1 MTKTDLNMKRI
12 YQIITIAAAAW
23 ALAACTDTASIESEL
38 AGLEDR
44 TAELEKEAAK
54 INSNAIS
61 IRKLLDETL
70 KVVSW
75 EEREDGTGYDL
86 GISDGTTVSIYVS
99 EDGGGIVPVIGIDA
113 EGNWTVSLDGKDFSV
128 IEGSVNA
135 FITESAIPEVR
146 VGKDGYWEISIN
158 GGKDF
163 IQITD
168 SDGRP
173 VPAQM
178 TGATDSFFT
187 DVSYDQAAR
196 KLDIIL
202 ADGRELDI
210 PVRVDTYMMPAVRE
224 REKPYNL
231 QARLNPEDAA
241 VARIHALKREMGPEL
256 FPQYVEQSVM
266 KADHPELAREEPGH
280 MSCMAGQCSF
290 TINWQGEMRP
300 CVILSQPAVSVFEV
314 GFEAA
319 WKYIVEETDKILLNS
334 KCSVCRVRHLC
345 RTCAASALLETGSY
359 EGVPDY
365 MCRYAEES
373 LRLLREEWEKINH
386 GQEV

>member
-99 EDGGGIVPVIGIDA
+99 EDGGGTVPVIGIDA
-113 EGNWTVSLDGKDFSV
+113 DGNWTVSLDGKDFSV

-187 DVSYDQAAR
+187 DVSYDQAAGE
-196 KLDIIL
+196 LNIIL
-202 ADGRELDI
+202 ADGRELEAFSN
-210 PVRVDTYMMPAVRE
+210 V
-224 REKPYNL
+224 
-231 QARLNPEDAA
+231 ED
-241 VARIHALKREMGPEL
+241 VL
-256 FPQYVEQSVM
+256 F
-266 KADHPELAREEPGH
+266 
-280 MSCMAGQCSF
+280 
-290 TINWQGEMRP
+290 
-300 CVILSQPAVSVFEV
+300 
-314 GFEAA
+314 
-319 WKYIVEETDKILLNS
+319 TDY
-334 KCSVCRVRHLC
+334 
-345 RTCAASALLETGSY
+345 G
-359 EGVPDY
+359 
-365 MCRYAEES
+365 
-373 LRLLREEWEKINH
+373 
-386 GQEV
+386 